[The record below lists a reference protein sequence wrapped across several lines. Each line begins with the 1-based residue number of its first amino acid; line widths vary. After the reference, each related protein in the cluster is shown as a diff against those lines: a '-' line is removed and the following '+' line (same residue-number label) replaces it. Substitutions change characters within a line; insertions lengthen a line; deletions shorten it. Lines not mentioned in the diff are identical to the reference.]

1 MDAVTSAVG
10 EERASVRIS
19 PQNNIDDSNSQ
30 ALVNSS
36 GLAGRGSPTCVLSK
50 AIPQARRLP
59 TFEYVALMRLLAAW

>member
-36 GLAGRGSPTCVLSK
+36 GLAGRGSPTCVS
-50 AIPQARRLP
+50 QARRLP